1 MLQLLRDML
10 DQNRTDYE
18 TLLEQN
24 AMTEEAA
31 VRLKTECL
39 SYVQARINY
48 LQAYGTAASPRA
60 SEGCPFAKNLRNKTR
75 FPSSKAQKRR
85 PPSRGCTHNPV

>member
-31 VRLKTECL
+31 G
-39 SYVQARINY
+39 Q
-48 LQAYGTAASPRA
+48 
-60 SEGCPFAKNLRNKTR
+60 
-75 FPSSKAQKRR
+75 
-85 PPSRGCTHNPV
+85 